1 MLIGEYMQT
10 VDAKGRV
17 NIPAKFRA
25 DLGQTFV
32 VAKGVR
38 CIAVYPAAEWDKFL
52 EKTTHENTKLM
63 RFFAAGS
70 SECEL
75 DTQGR
80 VVIPPSLR
88 KYIDLQKEIVV
99 VGTYTYIEIWN
110 RSEWENYFDDEEFSA
125 ENLED
130 TMQKYGLQP

>member
-1 MLIGEYMQT
+1 MLIGEYMQN
-10 VDAKGRV
+10 VDVKGRV

-32 VAKGVR
+32 IAKGID
-38 CIAVYPAAEWDKFL
+38 CIAVYPSDEWKKFL
-52 EKTTHENTKLM
+52 EKTSRENIKML

-80 VVIPPSLR
+80 VVIPPNLR
-88 KYIDLQKEIVV
+88 EYLGLQKEIAVI
-99 VGTYTYIEIWN
+99 GAFTYMEIWN
-110 RSEWENYFDDEEFSA
+110 RDKWKEYFQDDAFKA
-125 ENLED
+125 ENIED
-130 TMQKYGLQP
+130 TMHQYGL

>member
-1 MLIGEYMQT
+1 MMLIGEYMQT

-38 CIAVYPAAEWDKFL
+38 CIAIYPAEEWDKFL
-52 EKTTHENTKLM
+52 EKTKQEDIKLL
-63 RFFAAGS
+63 RFFSSGS

-80 VVIPPSLR
+80 VVIPPNLR
-88 KYIDLQKEIVV
+88 KYLDLQKEIAV

-110 RSEWENYFDDEEFSA
+110 RDQWEEYFSGDEFKA

-130 TMQKYGLQP
+130 TMKRYGL